1 MYLVQGFQSS
11 FGGILGAVGML
22 IGALVV
28 GLVVNQAALAGIYRS
43 FSTVFNQAFDSA
55 KAMWDLVAM
64 LMPSEGRSVDYKWLG
79 DFPMMREWI
88 GERVIKD
95 LTAFHYELVNKDYE
109 STVEVDRND
118 IQDDQIGVYT
128 PMIQGL
134 GQAAKVHPD
143 VLIFALLKLGFGTI
157 CYDGQYFFDT
167 DHPVGSGVVS
177 NIGGG
182 AGTGWYL
189 MDLSRPI
196 KPMILQMRKRP
207 EFVAMD
213 RPDDENVFM
222 RKKFRYGVDD
232 RKNVGF
238 GLWQLAFASKD
249 TLNATNYAAARAAMM
264 AFKKDDEVTPLGI
277 VPTHLIYPPSLESAA
292 RTLLV
297 NERDAAG
304 ASNPW
309 YKTAEPVLVPWL
321 A

>member
-1 MYLVQGFQSS
+1 MYFENPSGTLSLLAMVFSLGI
-11 FGGILGAVGML
+11 FGI
-22 IGALVV
+22 
-28 GLVVNQAALAGIYRS
+28 VVNQAALQGIYRS
-43 FSTVFNQAFDSA
+43 FSTIFNQAFDAA
-55 KAMWDLVAM
+55 KSMWDLVAM
-64 LMPSEGRSVDYKWLG
+64 LAPSSGRSVDYKWLG

-88 GERVIKD
+88 GDRVIKD

-109 STVEVDRND
+109 STIEVDRND
-118 IQDDQIGVYT
+118 IEDDQIGVST

-143 VLIFALLKLGFGTI
+143 ILIFALLKVGFATL
-157 CYDGQYFFDT
+157 CYDGQNFFDT
-167 DHPVGSGVVS
+167 DHPVGGQSVS
-177 NIGGG
+177 NTGGG
-182 AGTGWYL
+182 SGDGWYL

-196 KPMILQMRKRP
+196 KPLILQKRKNP

-238 GLWQLAFASKD
+238 GLWQLAYGSKD

-264 AFKKDDEVTPLGI
+264 AFKKDDGVTPLGI
-277 VPTHLIYPPSLESAA
+277 VPTHLVYPPSLESAA
-292 RTLLV
+292 RILLV
-297 NERDAAG
+297 NERNDAG